1 MFKYTVILVVICK
14 PCYSAN
20 TKLAQIQSLLSRSS
34 LRNMVHL
41 KDTIFRLTV
50 YIFKIAIVY
59 FKNSIKSN
67 EFNFDSSVFFFFL
80 SCSKL
85 LKLFIF
91 LFLRL
96 SFDFELF
103 TLFSSLVDWTTAG
116 FTIGSTFSCFWIK
129 PSSNTEC
136 RHAKHL
142 VLNFRIFCLV

>member
-20 TKLAQIQSLLSRSS
+20 TKLTQIQSLLSRSS

-50 YIFKIAIVY
+50 YIFTNTIVY

-103 TLFSSLVDWTTAG
+103 TLFSSLVD
-116 FTIGSTFSCFWIK
+116 
-129 PSSNTEC
+129 
-136 RHAKHL
+136 
-142 VLNFRIFCLV
+142 

>member
-1 MFKYTVILVVICK
+1 MFKYIVILVVICK

-103 TLFSSLVDWTTAG
+103 TLFSSLVD
-116 FTIGSTFSCFWIK
+116 
-129 PSSNTEC
+129 
-136 RHAKHL
+136 
-142 VLNFRIFCLV
+142 

>member
-67 EFNFDSSVFFFFL
+67 DL
-80 SCSKL
+80 
-85 LKLFIF
+85 
-91 LFLRL
+91 
-96 SFDFELF
+96 
-103 TLFSSLVDWTTAG
+103 TLIPQFSSSSYPVANYSNYS
-116 FTIGSTFSCFWIK
+116 FFSFCVFPLI
-129 PSSNTEC
+129 
-136 RHAKHL
+136 
-142 VLNFRIFCLV
+142 LNCLHYFLHW

>member
-1 MFKYTVILVVICK
+1 MFKYIVILVVICK

-50 YIFKIAIVY
+50 YIFTNTIVY

-103 TLFSSLVDWTTAG
+103 TLFSSLVD
-116 FTIGSTFSCFWIK
+116 
-129 PSSNTEC
+129 
-136 RHAKHL
+136 
-142 VLNFRIFCLV
+142 

>member
-1 MFKYTVILVVICK
+1 MFMYIVILVVICK
-14 PCYSAN
+14 PCYSAS

-50 YIFKIAIVY
+50 YIFTNTIVY

-67 EFNFDSSVFFFFL
+67 EFNFDSSVFFFL

-103 TLFSSLVDWTTAG
+103 ALFSSLVD
-116 FTIGSTFSCFWIK
+116 
-129 PSSNTEC
+129 
-136 RHAKHL
+136 
-142 VLNFRIFCLV
+142 